1 MVHVNMVNTVTSG
14 LKSNYIKLCPDLGR
28 YTGLVH
34 YTLGQVV
41 QVQALV
47 GVNMYMLWTKRER
60 GQYPA
65 ILTGQAWSIKNL

>member
-34 YTLGQVV
+34 YTLGQVI
-41 QVQALV
+41 QIQALA
-47 GVNMYMLWTKRER
+47 GVNMLCSWARHFSLRVPLPIEE
-60 GQYPA
+60 
-65 ILTGQAWSIKNL
+65 